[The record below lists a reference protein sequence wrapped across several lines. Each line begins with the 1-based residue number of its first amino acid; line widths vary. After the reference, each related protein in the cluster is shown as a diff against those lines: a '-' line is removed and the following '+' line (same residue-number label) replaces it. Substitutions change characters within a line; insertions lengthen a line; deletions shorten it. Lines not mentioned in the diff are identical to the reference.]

1 MSPDPTQDP
10 TTPPPTPSATHGQHQ
25 QAKLLYVIVFL
36 ATLAGLF
43 VMPLVPVYATFLG
56 ASLGVVGLLDAAAF
70 ALPFFLAI
78 PFGSFV
84 DRFGPRTLI
93 SLGAAGF
100 AISPLM
106 VLLSETLAGLAMTQV
121 LLGVSHLSLIVA
133 SQTLITSLAS
143 GRQQERYMGW
153 YAMMISSAQMLGPL
167 VGGSVADA
175 LSFRAV
181 FVLACLLPMIPL
193 GLSRLLTG
201 ALVRTSDTH
210 VRPNI
215 GNVRSVLGVRGAQL
229 AILSSCSILLAQ
241 RAYSTFFPV
250 LLDNLGY
257 SVSAIGL
264 LLSLRAL
271 SSTLIRPFIPHVV
284 SLFKTRSHTLF
295 IVMTAIGGAII
306 GAGFSYTIPWLMFFT
321 LLMGACGGISQP
333 VSVLM
338 MANAVADSER
348 GFALGLRLMGN
359 RLAQVTS
366 PLVFGVVADV
376 WRLEGAFLGAGL
388 AAISVAMWFRTLMP
402 KQLSPLVTEHATDD

>member
-1 MSPDPTQDP
+1 MSQDP
-10 TTPPPTPSATHGQHQ
+10 TTPPPTPPPTPPSAHGQHQ
-25 QAKLLYVIVFL
+25 QAKLVYVIVFL
-36 ATLAGLF
+36 ATLSGLF
-43 VMPLVPVYATFLG
+43 VMPLVPVYATSLG

-78 PFGSFV
+78 PFGSLV

-100 AISPLM
+100 AVSPLV
-106 VLLSETLAGLAMTQV
+106 VLLSETLVGLAMTQV

-175 LSFRAV
+175 LSFQAV
-181 FVLACLLPMIPL
+181 FVLACVLPVIPL
-193 GLSRLLTG
+193 GLSRLLP
-201 ALVRTSDTH
+201 ANLVSTKKH
-210 VRPNI
+210 VRPNV
-215 GNVRSVLGVRGAQL
+215 GNIKSVLEVRGAQL

-250 LLDNLGY
+250 LLDSLGY

-271 SSTLIRPFIPHVV
+271 SSTLIRPFIPNVV

-295 IVMTAIGGAII
+295 IVMTAIGVAII
-306 GAGFSYTIPWLMFFT
+306 GAGFSQTTPWLMLFT

-402 KQLSPLVTEHATDD
+402 KRLSTLATEHATDD